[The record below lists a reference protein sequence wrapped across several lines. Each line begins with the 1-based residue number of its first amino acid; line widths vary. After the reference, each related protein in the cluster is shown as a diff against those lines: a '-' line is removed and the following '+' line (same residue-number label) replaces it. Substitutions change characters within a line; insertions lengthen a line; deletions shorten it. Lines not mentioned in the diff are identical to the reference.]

1 MTTPRETRAS
11 TRAKSH
17 RSGVSFLGMD
27 LFETGGKLTP
37 DLWLFALVLALV
49 SLGVVMVYSASAIM
63 AADRFHDPLHF
74 LKRQGLWAL
83 LGMGALWAG
92 MRFDY
97 RRLERLVVPLMAASF
112 VLLVL
117 VLVPPFGQ
125 AINGTRRWLRLG
137 FVSFQPVELAKLSLL
152 LYLASFL
159 ARREEAM
166 ASFSRGLLPLLLMA
180 GGMAGLT
187 LLQPDRGNAMVLVI
201 LTLALAYVGGARVA
215 HMGLIA
221 AAALPLCAVAV
232 AMKPYR
238 LRRMV
243 AFMNPWSDPQG
254 SGFQII
260 QSFLALGSG
269 GWLGRGLGESKQK
282 LFYLPEAHT
291 DFIFAIVGEE
301 VGLVGAAVVVA
312 LFALL
317 IWRGLR
323 IGLRAP
329 EAFGSYLALGL
340 TVMLATQTLMNLGV
354 VTGSLP
360 TKGLPLP
367 FISFGGS
374 ALTMT
379 LFSTG
384 VLLNISQ
391 HTGTS

>member
-1 MTTPRETRAS
+1 MPR
-11 TRAKSH
+11 
-17 RSGVSFLGMD
+17 
-27 LFETGGKLTP
+27 KLTP

-63 AADRFHDPLHF
+63 AADRFHDPLYF
-74 LKRQGLWAL
+74 LKKQLFWAV
-83 LGMGALWAG
+83 LGVCALWFG
-92 MRFDY
+92 MHFDY
-97 RRLERLVVPLMAASF
+97 RRLERFVVPLLGISF

-125 AINGTRRWLRLG
+125 EINGTRRWFRLT
-137 FVSFQPVELAKLSLL
+137 
-152 LYLASFL
+152 
-159 ARREEAM
+159 
-166 ASFSRGLLPLLLMA
+166 SFSQGLLPLLLVA

-187 LLQPDRGNAMVLVI
+187 MLQPDMGNAMVLVI
-201 LTLALAYVGGARVA
+201 LTLALAYLGGARVY

-221 AAALPLCAVAV
+221 AAALPIAAAAILS
-232 AMKPYR
+232 KPYR
-238 LRRMV
+238 LRRII
-243 AFMNPWSDPQG
+243 AFMNPWDDPQG

-301 VGLVGAAVVVA
+301 LGLAGAVAVVA
-312 LFALL
+312 LFVLL
-317 IWRGLR
+317 VWRGLR
-323 IGLRAP
+323 TGLRAP
-329 EAFGSYLALGL
+329 DAFGSYLALGL
-340 TVMLATQTLMNLGV
+340 TIMFATQTLVNLGV
-354 VTGSLP
+354 VTGALP

-367 FISFGGS
+367 FISSGGS
-374 ALTMT
+374 ALLMA

-391 HTGTS
+391 HTGTA